1 MSAPL
6 STQKVE
12 EGRPSTAALV
22 LAQLRHANRGFWRTP
37 IAAFFTL
44 VFPLLF
50 LLLLGAL
57 TGNQTIDARRGIR
70 VAQFLTPAIGAFAA
84 AVSCYTSLA
93 IGVAIA
99 REEGVLKRL
108 RGTPLPPGA
117 YLLGRVGSATCI
129 ALLAMVVMVVAGVA
143 FFDVQ
148 VIAAKLPAAVVTA
161 LVGIVSFSALGLAV
175 VALAPSGPATQAIT
189 NATLIPVAFI
199 SDVFVVGAELPRWLE
214 VIAWALPLKHFANA
228 LGGTFDPFLPGA
240 GFAWDHLAVMAAW
253 GLGAL
258 AVAGWRFTWEP
269 HRPRSSRR
277 LPGPHRVDSPHRQ
290 AFPREVDP
298 APVRR
303 PPRPVAQVGRPRIAR
318 LVRGQTR
325 SGTVAFLRDR
335 PSAFFTL
342 AFPVLL
348 LVLFFFV
355 FGNPVLD
362 AQGGIRLV
370 QYAAPALAVYG
381 MGVAAYQDFA
391 ERMAAARD
399 LGTLKRVR
407 GTPLPAWAFVAGR
420 VGSAVIL
427 ALGALVLTV
436 GVGAVFFG
444 VTVVPRML
452 GGVVVSVTL
461 GIACFTVLGLA
472 LASVVPNARAVPAVA
487 NATLLPLAFVSDIF
501 LIGEL
506 PRWMEL
512 VGDVFPLKH
521 IARAVADGFNP
532 TVAGF
537 GIFPGHLAVIVVWLL
552 VGLAAILRW
561 FSWQPR

>member
-1 MSAPL
+1 MNAPA
-6 STQKVE
+6 SSRKVE
-12 EGRPSTAALV
+12 EGRPSIAALV

-108 RGTPLPPGA
+108 RGTPLPA
-117 YLLGRVGSATCI
+117 AVYLLGRVGSATWI

-214 VIAWALPLKHFANA
+214 VTGWVLPLKHFANA
-228 LGGTFDPFLPGA
+228 LGGTFDPFLAGA

-258 AVAGWRFTWEP
+258 AVAAWRFSWEP
-269 HRPRSSRR
+269 HRSRSSGRSASR
-277 LPGPHRVDSPHRQ
+277 HRPDS
-290 AFPREVDP
+290 PREVDP
-298 APVRR
+298 ALVRT

-318 LVRGQTR
+318 LVWGQTR
-325 SGTVAFLRDR
+325 YGTMAFLRDR

-355 FGNPVLD
+355 FGNPVLE

-370 QYAAPALAVYG
+370 QYSAPALAVYG

-399 LGTLKRVR
+399 LGILKRVR

-444 VTVVPRML
+444 VRVVPRML

-472 LASVVPNARAVPAVA
+472 LASAVPNARAVPAVA

-506 PRWMEL
+506 PRWMEIL
-512 VGDVFPLKH
+512 GDVFPLKH

-532 TVAGF
+532 TVSGF
-537 GIFPGHLAVIVVWLL
+537 GFFPGHLAVIVVWLV